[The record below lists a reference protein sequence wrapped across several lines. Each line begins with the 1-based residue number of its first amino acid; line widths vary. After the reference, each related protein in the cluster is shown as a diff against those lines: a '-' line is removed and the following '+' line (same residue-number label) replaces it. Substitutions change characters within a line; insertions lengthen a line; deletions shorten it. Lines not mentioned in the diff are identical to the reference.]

1 MKSKTADITSEG
13 IVEAISLNRYLEDNY
28 PGYIDQAAG
37 HISDFVNEGENP
49 YLLAI
54 ETSNTVVYG
63 FAPGTKEST
72 RDELSKAIVNEY
84 LTKVLPECSKLM
96 GEFCKKYSL
105 VPMVSINNSGTLTAH
120 NFALRQELLNRTREI
135 LDK

>member
-1 MKSKTADITSEG
+1 MESRTNITSEG
-13 IVEAISLNRYLEDNY
+13 IVDTISLNRYLEDNY
-28 PGYIDQAAG
+28 PGYIEQTSG
-37 HISDFVNEGENP
+37 RISGFVEEGENP

-54 ETSNTVVYG
+54 ESSNTIVYG

-105 VPMVSINNSGTLTAH
+105 VPMVGINNSGTLTARS
-120 NFALRQELLNRTREI
+120 FALRQELMNKTREF
-135 LDK
+135 LD